1 MANIVDA
8 TDLTKK
14 QVVAVFAA
22 LAGEIN
28 ANLGAGGPG
37 RFTISGLCKVGC
49 ARLCGSANKTTGPRE
64 VRNPRKGEKMMSQPK
79 PARKIVRVRPLP
91 VCDDEKYSRTWSFST
106 SQEAWARDNSAT
118 PLEFFGNESSIVVG
132 GSCGFD

>member
-1 MANIVDA
+1 METRYSLVSLIGSLQVFSLFAVSGISEGGKPMSASAAGKSLPKTLLMANIVDA

-37 RFTISGLCKVGC
+37 RFTISGL
-49 ARLCGSANKTTGPRE
+49 
-64 VRNPRKGEKMMSQPK
+64 
-79 PARKIVRVRPLP
+79 
-91 VCDDEKYSRTWSFST
+91 
-106 SQEAWARDNSAT
+106 
-118 PLEFFGNESSIVVG
+118 
-132 GSCGFD
+132 